1 MSATLRHNVSGTTIR
16 ELPLNGRDWTQ
27 LALLQP
33 GVVAVGNSGGT
44 RSGNGMKM
52 AVAGARPSENN
63 YRLNGIGVNDYANTT
78 PGNAL
83 GTNLG
88 VEAVAEFSV
97 LTNSYS
103 AEYGRTSGGVVN
115 AITRSGTNQ
124 IHGTA
129 FEFHRNSA
137 MDARTTSIAAISRR
151 RSTATSTAS
160 RSAARSKNRTFWFA
174 RLRRPARGAR
184 PDDHLDRTV
193 RGRPAGRLAAGTV
206 TVDPQIARALAL
218 YPLPNGPLLGN
229 GDTGQYYAVRNK
241 ESRGDYALGSASIT
255 RSRRSGS
262 LNATAPLRRRARSSS
277 RTRCWPSSWPIQLAA
292 DR

>member
-1 MSATLRHNVSGTTIR
+1 
-16 ELPLNGRDWTQ
+16 
-27 LALLQP
+27 
-33 GVVAVGNSGGT
+33 
-44 RSGNGMKM
+44 MKM

-103 AEYGRTSGGVVN
+103 AEYGRTSGGVIN

-124 IHGTA
+124 IRGTV
-129 FEFHRNSA
+129 FEFHRNSG
-137 MDARTTSIAAISRR
+137 MDAQDYFDRGDAAAALPSQPVRR
-151 RSTATSTAS
+151 RLRRPADQEPDLLV
-160 RSAARSKNRTFWFA
+160 R

-184 PDDHLDRTV
+184 PDDDLDHPSEAARQ
-193 RGRPAGRLAAGTV
+193 GRLAAGPV

-229 GDTGQYYAVRNK
+229 GDTGQYFAVRNK
-241 ESRGDYALGSASIT
+241 VSRGDYALGRIDHKLST
-255 RSRRSGS
+255 KGS
-262 LNATAPLRRRARSSS
+262 LNATVLFDDADIEQPDALPGQAGRRPFAAARWSRRSTRTPSGRRSS
-277 RTRCWPSSWPIQLAA
+277 A
-292 DR
+292 